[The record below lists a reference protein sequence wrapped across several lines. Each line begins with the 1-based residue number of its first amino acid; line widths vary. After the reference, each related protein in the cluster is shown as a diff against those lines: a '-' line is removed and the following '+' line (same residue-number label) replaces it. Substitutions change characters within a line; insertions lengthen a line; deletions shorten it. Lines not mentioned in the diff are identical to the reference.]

1 MRRMRWLLCGLALVG
16 GAAQAHAADLGDMF
30 LRGSNAGTTFSDP
43 RGVIWDGFY
52 AGGHVGM
59 ATTGTDFA
67 NSTASLIAFML
78 RNTTIENENQ
88 VSRWTT
94 LGKANTSGPSY
105 GGFVGYQTQW
115 DSAVLGLEAG
125 YSFTNLHTSSSDS
138 MGRMFGTSDGYTN
151 NVTVTATSAMRITD
165 YGTVRAK
172 GGWAAGPNSSLLPY
186 GFVGVAI
193 GRGDIERTVR
203 VQGTGTHPTS
213 PPYAFDDTN
222 SENRKGVFA
231 YGYTAGFG
239 VDWAMMQN
247 VFLRAEYEY
256 IQFGAFQDL
265 KTHIQ
270 TARIGAG
277 IKF

>member
-1 MRRMRWLLCGLALVG
+1 MRRMRWLLCGLALIG
-16 GAAQAHAADLGDMF
+16 GAAQAHAADLGEMF
-30 LRGSNAGTTFSDP
+30 LRGSNATTFSDP
-43 RGVIWDGFY
+43 RGVIWEGFY

-67 NSTASLIAFML
+67 NSTASIVAFML

-94 LGKANTSGPSY
+94 LGKANTAGPSY

-115 DSAVLGLEAG
+115 DNAVVGVEAG
-125 YSFTNLHTSSSDS
+125 YNVTDLHTSSSDS

-151 NVTVTATSAMRITD
+151 NVTVTATSGLRITD

-172 GGWAAGPNSSLLPY
+172 GAWVTGPNGTVLPY
-186 GFVGVAI
+186 GFVGLAI
-193 GRGDIERTVR
+193 GRGDIERSVR
-203 VQGTGTHPTS
+203 VQAAGSHPSS
-213 PPYAFDDTN
+213 PNYAFDETRA
-222 SENRKGVFA
+222 ENRTGVFA

-239 VDWAMMQN
+239 VDWAVMQN
-247 VFLRAEYEY
+247 FFLRAEYEY
-256 IQFGAFQDL
+256 IQFGAFSDL
-265 KTHIQ
+265 KTSIQ